1 VVLRR
6 VIGSTLCKNRSSVRG
21 PIRAISVAV
30 HEFDPVFTQEEEV
43 NPILDKKPLELRWQ
57 AESSWLMYPPA

>member
-1 VVLRR
+1 
-6 VIGSTLCKNRSSVRG
+6 
-21 PIRAISVAV
+21 V